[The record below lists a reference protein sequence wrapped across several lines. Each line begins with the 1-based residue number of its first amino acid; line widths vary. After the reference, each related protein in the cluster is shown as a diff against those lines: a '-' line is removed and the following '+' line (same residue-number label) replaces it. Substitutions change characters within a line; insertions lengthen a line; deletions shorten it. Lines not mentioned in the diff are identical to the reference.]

1 MATRRMQRARPEL
14 RDLLPLMHSL
24 EGWGVDVGGAPA
36 IVQALATG
44 SGFYV
49 DALVYDVSAWRRYH
63 DALTALRDG
72 RCPFGLDDVVI
83 GALAWTYVD
92 GTKFV
97 EAVRGRVVERPA
109 VVH

>member
-1 MATRRMQRARPEL
+1 MATNRMQRARPEL
-14 RDLLPLMHSL
+14 RDLMCAL
-24 EGWGVDVGGAPA
+24 EGWGIDVGGAPA

-44 SGFYV
+44 PGLYV
-49 DALVYDVSAWRRYH
+49 DALVYDVDAWRRYH

-92 GTKFV
+92 GAKFV
-97 EAVRGRVVERPA
+97 EAVRGRVVERPG
-109 VVH
+109 VMH